1 MAIKMSMKCTR
12 CHREDI
18 LELET
23 LAEATALEEHQKRKA
38 VVLKKLKDFVGS
50 LPAEDLPDFF
60 AVLGDKVLIHDYLC
74 DPQDDSKRS
83 CASRVSDLLAGVN
96 ELGER
101 KPRTKKEKE
110 KEKEKEKTPQAA

>member
-1 MAIKMSMKCTR
+1 MSMKCTR

-18 LELET
+18 IELET

-38 VVLKKLKDFVGS
+38 AVLKKLQEFVAS

-60 AVLGDKVLIHDYLC
+60 AVLGDKTLVHDYLC
-74 DPQDDSKRS
+74 DPKDDGKRS
-83 CASRVSDLLAGVN
+83 CAARVSDLLASVN

-101 KPRTKKEKE
+101 KPRTKKEKPAE
-110 KEKEKEKTPQAA
+110 GAPAAPTK